1 MPSSFT
7 RILSLGKLQL
17 YTSLSS
23 DEYQT
28 AIVGEVSAAY
38 KTEPVKHQ
46 TSTSS
51 KGPREANM
59 EKRVCVLDDKEIVAR
74 TSGAVLN
81 EWSD

>member
-38 KTEPVKHQ
+38 NTEPVKHQ

-51 KGPREANM
+51 KGPREANGCACLM
-59 EKRVCVLDDKEIVAR
+59 TKKLSHVLV
-74 TSGAVLN
+74 V
-81 EWSD
+81 WF